1 MFQIIPVIYEHGVFR
16 PLMKLKIRARKKL
29 LIQIGEK
36 MSDLEDRM
44 DEKDKWLARDIR
56 LASRE
61 YKAGNSKTLKSLRA
75 RK

>member
-16 PLMKLKIRARKKL
+16 PLKKVKIRERKKL

-36 MSDLEDRM
+36 LSDLEDEM
-44 DEKDKWLARDIR
+44 DEKDKSLAREVR
-56 LASRE
+56 LAFRE
-61 YKAGNSKTLKSLRA
+61 YKSGKFKPFRPLRT